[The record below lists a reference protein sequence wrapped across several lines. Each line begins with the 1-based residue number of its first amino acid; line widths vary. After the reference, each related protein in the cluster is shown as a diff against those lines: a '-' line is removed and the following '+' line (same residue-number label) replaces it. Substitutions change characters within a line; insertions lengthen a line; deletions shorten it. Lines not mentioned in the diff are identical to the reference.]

1 MFAVVRH
8 TYKIDIP
15 EPNNPNSTKSK
26 ADWVHLV
33 WIFKNE
39 VDAITFAISLLDDP
53 LIRANEYMFDS
64 ASNQLEKKR
73 FYQLGRES
81 VAIAEVQESPVIIYK
96 ELDEEIEDE
105 ESIH

>member
-8 TYKIDIP
+8 TYKIDIL

-53 LIRANEYMFDS
+53 LIRANEYMLDS
-64 ASNQLEKKR
+64 AINQLEKKR